1 MIATHPNWPATL
13 TPWQRVADGGYTPEV
28 DTLLDEIDRLDR
40 GVRFLVG
47 ELLDRERTIRIS
59 ADLIE
64 GLRERE
70 EARVGNAPLG
80 ADYLAHSA
88 PRDYADDLAADSE
101 CAGLLPALERMA
113 EEAEG

>member
-1 MIATHPNWPATL
+1 MIAAHPSWPATL
-13 TPWQRVADGGYTPEV
+13 TPWQRVADGGYAPEV

-47 ELLDRERTIRIS
+47 ELLEKERTIRIS

-80 ADYLAHSA
+80 ADYLEAAYFDCEGA
-88 PRDYADDLAADSE
+88 PFLA
-101 CAGLLPALERMA
+101 ALERMA